1 MEKLLRNHAEKIRYM
16 LVGGFITALDFVLLF
31 TFVALG
37 IDKIPANYLSTG
49 IAMVFSFF
57 ANRKFTFK
65 DSSQRIKRQF
75 TLFII
80 VTVVGMWVI
89 QPIVIW
95 TVTTVLGS
103 MITNQSILLFIAKLI
118 ATGASLVWNY
128 YLYSRVVFK
137 KGHNTPE
144 EEL

>member
-16 LVGGFITALDFVLLF
+16 LVGGFNTALDFVLLF

-65 DSSQRIKRQF
+65 DSSQRKKRQF